1 MNTSF
6 RKMSNRLKKSVI
18 ELEKM
23 AKQDLSDEMVRFEL
37 QIKFNE
43 ISKIVSI
50 LEDMLWQNSIK
61 EEASLL
67 TE

>member
-18 ELEKM
+18 ELEKK

>member
-1 MNTSF
+1 
-6 RKMSNRLKKSVI
+6 MSNRLKKSVI

>member
-1 MNTSF
+1 
-6 RKMSNRLKKSVI
+6 MSNRLKKSVI
-18 ELEKM
+18 ELENM

>member
-23 AKQDLSDEMVRFEL
+23 ALSDIEST
-37 QIKFNE
+37 QITLKSLRT
-43 ISKIVSI
+43 ISS
-50 LEDMLWQNSIK
+50 
-61 EEASLL
+61 
-67 TE
+67 

>member
-1 MNTSF
+1 
-6 RKMSNRLKKSVI
+6 MSNRLKKSVI

-61 EEASLL
+61 EEAALL